1 MGNYLLQS
9 YLDRNC
15 CAHPDRTALIDDQ
28 GAMSYSTLHDQSNRM
43 AHALKNHGV
52 RRQERVVIW
61 MKRSSRV
68 VMSLLGVLKGDAIYV
83 PVDAKA
89 PVERLL
95 KVVVDC
101 RAVAVI
107 CEERQLAALEEAA
120 GRMQSVKLL
129 LVFGSTGS
137 GRRSASIPTVYWD
150 ELSDPPSEPDQYR
163 NIDTDAAYILYTS
176 GSTGSPKGVTVSH
189 LNVINYID
197 WAVDCFQMTCQD
209 KVLGTAPFHF
219 DMSTFDIFTTLK
231 AGATLCIASEKLL
244 LFPGPLLD
252 LIEKNQVT
260 IWKGVSSLLMYLSS
274 TGSLKP
280 ERIPSLRRVLFGGE
294 VLPARHLMNWM
305 ATYPDKAFYN
315 VYGPTETTGIS
326 AFHRVEEAP
335 ASANDSI
342 PIGRACANTEI
353 IILSDEGRPAR
364 IGETGELCIR
374 GSGLSLGYWNDD
386 EKTARAFVRNPLGCS
401 QHDRIYRS
409 GDLARLR
416 EDGVIEYLGRK
427 DFQVK
432 FMGYRIEIFEVEKA
446 IMALEEVHHAAVLL
460 CDSPHSEVSE
470 LVAFVEGPQQVDQES
485 MLQSLG
491 RSLPSYMLPKQI
503 ISMQRIPLSDRGKT
517 DRTALRDYYLRSM
530 GDPGK
535 REPL

>member
-9 YLDRNC
+9 YLDANSL
-15 CAHPDRTALIDDQ
+15 AHPEKPALVDDQ
-28 GAMSYSTLHDQSNRM
+28 GSMSYGELHDQANRM

-52 RRQERVVIW
+52 KRQDRVVIW

-68 VMSLLGVLKGDAIYV
+68 VMSILGVLKGDAIYV

-89 PVERLL
+89 PLERLL
-95 KVVVDC
+95 KVAGDC
-101 RAVAVI
+101 GAVAVI
-107 CEERQLAALEEAA
+107 CEEAQLPALEEATA
-120 GRMQSVKLL
+120 RLQSVKLL
-129 LVFGSTGS
+129 LVFGGAEN
-137 GRRSASIPTVYWD
+137 RRRNPGIQTIYWD
-150 ELSDPPSEPDQYR
+150 ELSDLPSEPDRYQ
-163 NIDTDAAYILYTS
+163 NIDADAAYILYTS

-189 LNVINYID
+189 LNVVNYVD
-197 WAVDCFQMTCQD
+197 WAVDCFKMTGAD

-244 LFPGPLLD
+244 LFPGKLLD
-252 LIEKNQVT
+252 LIERHDVT

-274 TGSLKP
+274 TGALKP
-280 ERIPSLRRVLFGGE
+280 ERIPSLQRVLFGGE
-294 VLPARHLMNWM
+294 VLPSKHLMNWM
-305 ATYPDKAFYN
+305 AVYPGKQFYN

-326 AFHRVEEAP
+326 AYYHVQAPP
-335 ASANDSI
+335 ASANDAI

-353 IILSDEGRPAR
+353 IILNDEERPVR
-364 IGETGELCIR
+364 LGETGELCIR
-374 GSGLSLGYWNDD
+374 GSGLSLGYWNDE
-386 EKTARAFVRNPLGCS
+386 EKTARAFVPNPLGCS
-401 QHDRIYRS
+401 RHDRIYRT
-409 GDLARLR
+409 GDLAKLR

-432 FMGYRIEIFEVEKA
+432 FMGYRIEIYEVEKA

-460 CDSPHSEVSE
+460 CDSPQSEVSE

-485 MLQSLG
+485 MLQNLG

-503 ISMQRIPLSDRGKT
+503 IPMQRIPLSDRGKT
-517 DRTALRDYYLRSM
+517 DRGALRDFYQRHIM
-530 GDPGK
+530 NPEKGDP
-535 REPL
+535 L